1 MIFHEEKNVD
11 ESMHVYFIV
20 LRKFARLCWNVQDM
34 INLNWWDIL
43 TSENIL

>member
-1 MIFHEEKNVD
+1 MIYHGEK
-11 ESMHVYFIV
+11 MQTKACMYFIV
-20 LRKFARLCWNVQDM
+20 LRNFARLCWNVQDM